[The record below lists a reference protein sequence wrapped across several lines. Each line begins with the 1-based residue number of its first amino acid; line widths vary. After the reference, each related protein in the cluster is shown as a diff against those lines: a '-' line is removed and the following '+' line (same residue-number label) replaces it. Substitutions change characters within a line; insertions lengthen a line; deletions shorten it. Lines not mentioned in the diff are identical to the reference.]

1 MYFQGITSMAGK
13 QVAGAEPDAADELN
27 NRIFF
32 RLLQAGNIYERKAQN
47 EVGFSAIQ
55 GALLGEL
62 ARDPAKGIPLSDL
75 VAYLSVSRQNLD
87 GVIRRLEKQGYVE
100 RIEDPANRRLK
111 RVRLTSAGGDAWD
124 ALFARALEFYR
135 QGTRGIPLQERK
147 AFADTLVRIT
157 RALRTVRLDS
167 DAPGTSQPSDTD
179 VSTCRRDV
187 SA

>member
-1 MYFQGITSMAGK
+1 MAGK
-13 QVAGAEPDAADELN
+13 QVAGEAPDAGDGLN

-47 EVGFSAIQ
+47 ELGFSGIQ

-62 ARDPAKGIPLSDL
+62 ARDPAEGIPLSDL

-100 RIEDPANRRLK
+100 RIEDPANRRIK
-111 RVRLTSAGGDAWD
+111 RVRLTSAGSDAWN
-124 ALFARALEFYR
+124 ALFARSLEFYR
-135 QGTRGIPLQERK
+135 QGTCGISLQERQ

-157 RALRTVRLDS
+157 RALRTVRLDG
-167 DAPGTSQPSDTD
+167 DAPGASQLPDSE
-179 VSTCRRDV
+179 VSTRRRDV